1 MREKDAH
8 FYDDPDSPIPA
19 DRRTRFKG
27 LNYYFP
33 DPAYRVRA
41 GLDRYEKPEPIIVAT
56 SKGNRQAYL
65 KHGTFTFQLQGAK
78 LRLFVYKSV
87 EDPFARSLFIPFSNE
102 TSGRVRYAAGR
113 YLDLEELGGDDYELD
128 FNMAYNPYCAYSEE
142 YTCPL
147 PPAENRLSVRI
158 LAGEKNYK

>member
-1 MREKDAH
+1 M
-8 FYDDPDSPIPA
+8 
-19 DRRTRFKG
+19 
-27 LNYYFP
+27 NYYFP

-128 FNMAYNPYCAYSEE
+128 FNIVYIPYCAYGEE
-142 YTCPL
+142 YTCPI
-147 PPAENRLSVRI
+147 PPAENKLPVGFLPDRRI
-158 LAGEKNYK
+158 TNGMS